1 MSKAY
6 LLAVPSKGRLVEPT
20 LWLLSN
26 VGLKLSSTDD
36 RALIVQTSW
45 PCLSLVRLRPEDIP
59 SIVET
64 GAAIMGITGLDF
76 VYESEADVEILLGL
90 GYGRGKIVLAV
101 PEKSKI
107 ESPEQLPDNARI
119 ATKYVNITRKFFTS
133 IGKKV
138 RIVKVSG
145 SVEVMPMLGAADAI
159 VDVMSTGTT
168 LRIHGLKPIYTIL
181 ESEAKLIM
189 TREEVD
195 NDAKYVINKFVTLVK
210 AVLESQGRRLLMMNV
225 PGNVLDQVLKVV
237 PALEGPTV
245 AKVESRRGIEMWE
258 VITVVSED
266 ELPDVI
272 MKLKSLGVKDILV
285 LNIEK
290 IVP

>member
-1 MSKAY
+1 VSKTY

-245 AKVESRRGIEMWE
+245 AKVESRRGVEMWE

>member
-1 MSKAY
+1 MSKTY

-245 AKVESRRGIEMWE
+245 AKVESRRGVEMWE

>member
-1 MSKAY
+1 MVKAY

-26 VGLKLSSTDD
+26 VGLKISYTDD
-36 RALIVQTSW
+36 RSLIVQTSW
-45 PCLSLVRLRPEDIP
+45 PNLSLVRLRPEDIP

-76 VYESEADVEILLGL
+76 IVEAEADVEVLLGL
-90 GYGRGKIVLAV
+90 GYGKGKIVLAV
-101 PEKSKI
+101 PERSKI
-107 ESPEQLPDNARI
+107 EGPENIPDNARI
-119 ATKYVNITRKFFTS
+119 ATKYVNITRKFFSS

-138 RIVKVSG
+138 KIVKVSG
-145 SVEVMPMLGAADAI
+145 SVEVIPILGAADAI

-168 LRIHGLKPIYTIL
+168 LRIHGLKPIHTIL

-195 NDAKYVINKFVTLVK
+195 ENAKYIISKFVTLVK

-225 PGNVLDQVLKVV
+225 PGEVLEQVLKVV

-245 AKVESRRGIEMWE
+245 ARVESRSGKEMWE
-258 VITVVSED
+258 VITVVGED

-272 MKLKSLGVKDILV
+272 MQLKSLGVKDILV
-285 LNIEK
+285 LSIEK